1 MGEVKL
7 SVGEVN
13 SVWEKLT
20 QCGRSKA
27 FTAKMITNIVILT
40 MLWLFQLQ
48 QSDFPH

>member
-27 FTAKMITNIVILT
+27 QCGRSVGKVM
-40 MLWLFQLQ
+40 
-48 QSDFPH
+48 